1 MELSASGK
9 YDAGISRKGALSKAK
24 VLLVEDDPL
33 QANVTR
39 KFLQRTGYEVIWVQD
54 GINAIKTVKTSDLDI
69 ILLDLVMPGMDGYEV
84 CRWLK
89 LEEETRGIP
98 IIMLTVRKELSDKIS
113 GLRVGADD
121 YLPKP
126 YNELELNARI
136 YASLRTKAL
145 QDELRKKNKQLE
157 KLLGKLEQMAIT
169 DALTGLYNRHR
180 FHESLTK
187 ELERARRYSTPFS
200 LVMFDIDHF
209 KKVNDNYGHL
219 AGDMVLKEIAGILMQ
234 SMREVD
240 TAARYGGEEFV
251 AILPNTEK
259 NDAILLAER
268 MRKTIKQHRFN
279 EIDVPVTVSIG
290 ISGMPDDSV
299 DNEDKLIRCA
309 DFALYEAKKNGRDRI
324 EVAEAK
330 AVDVSMHQET
340 S

>member
-1 MELSASGK
+1 MPEMETS
-9 YDAGISRKGALSKAK
+9 SRAR

-39 KFLQRTGYEVIWVQD
+39 KFLQKTGYEVLWVQD

-98 IIMLTVRKELSDKIS
+98 IIMLTVRKDLDDKIS

-136 YASLRTKAL
+136 YASLRTKGL

-157 KLLGKLEQMAIT
+157 KLLARLERMAIT

-180 FHESLTK
+180 FHDSLTR
-187 ELERARRYSTPFS
+187 EFERVKRYSTPFS
-200 LVMFDIDHF
+200 LAMFDIDHF
-209 KKVNDNYGHL
+209 KQVNDNHGHL
-219 AGDMVLKEIAGILMQ
+219 AGDRVLKEIAGIM
-234 SMREVD
+234 SGSIREVD
-240 TAARYGGEEFV
+240 TVARYGGEEFMV
-251 AILPNTEK
+251 IMPNTDK
-259 NDAILLAER
+259 SDAVILAER
-268 MRKTIKQHRFN
+268 VRRKIRLHKFY
-279 EIDVPVTVSIG
+279 EIDRTVTVSIG
-290 ISGMPDDSV
+290 ISGMPDNLLDS
-299 DNEDKLIRCA
+299 EDSMIRCA
-309 DFALYEAKKNGRDRI
+309 DFALYEAKRKGRDRI
-324 EVAEAK
+324 EVAGGKELK
-330 AVDVSMHQET
+330 ASRQTPADV
-340 S
+340 